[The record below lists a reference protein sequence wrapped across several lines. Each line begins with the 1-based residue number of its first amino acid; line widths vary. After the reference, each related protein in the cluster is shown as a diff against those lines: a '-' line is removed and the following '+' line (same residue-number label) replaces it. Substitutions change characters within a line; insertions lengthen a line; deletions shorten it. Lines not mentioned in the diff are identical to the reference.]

1 MNKKT
6 PDAKSL
12 AEALDIIERAAKESS
27 RDFISEL
34 KPEFER
40 IKKIWQE
47 MAPAVADV
55 KETVFETGREAATN
69 AVQAGREALTS
80 VNKKAKEEP
89 WLLAGLVGIF
99 ALALGFILGRS
110 RND

>member
-6 PDAKSL
+6 PDSKSL

-27 RDFISEL
+27 SDFMGDL

-40 IKKIWQE
+40 IKKIWQGI
-47 MAPAVADV
+47 APAVSDV
-55 KETVFETGREAATN
+55 KDNVLESGREAATN
-69 AVQAGREALTS
+69 AMHAGREALTS
-80 VNKKAKEEP
+80 VNKKAKEDP
-89 WLLAGLVGIF
+89 WLLAGLIGIF